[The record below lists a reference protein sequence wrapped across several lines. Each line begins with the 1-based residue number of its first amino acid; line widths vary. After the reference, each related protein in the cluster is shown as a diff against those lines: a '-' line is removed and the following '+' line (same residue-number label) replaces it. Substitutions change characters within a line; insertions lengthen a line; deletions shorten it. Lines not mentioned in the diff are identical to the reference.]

1 MTRLKLFQ
9 GDQKIINTGYKFSDN
24 PNCSELFVEP
34 INTDDESLFKFGFYI
49 GAQTGKFLSYGEPP
63 SGIKDSLDMCYSWAG
78 SNCNNKNEI
87 EAPTENI
94 YEAIS
99 IIAKRANQINSD
111 LKKELV
117 DKLDEFATYN
127 DSLEEVFENKE
138 QIEVSK
144 FYERLPKPTAIA
156 VEEWLNGKV
165 YHRNPEAE

>member
-1 MTRLKLFQ
+1 M
-9 GDQKIINTGYKFSDN
+9 DYKDTQAAISTITYD
-24 PNCSELFVEP
+24 
-34 INTDDESLFKFGFYI
+34 
-49 GAQTGKFLSYGEPP
+49 
-63 SGIKDSLDMCYSWAG
+63 
-78 SNCNNKNEI
+78 KNEI

-94 YEAIS
+94 YQAIS
-99 IIAKRANQINSD
+99 IIAKRAVQVNSD

-156 VEEWLNGKV
+156 MDEWLNGKV
-165 YHRNPEAE
+165 YFRTPETE

>member
-1 MTRLKLFQ
+1 M
-9 GDQKIINTGYKFSDN
+9 DYKETKA
-24 PNCSELFVEP
+24 P
-34 INTDDESLFKFGFYI
+34 
-49 GAQTGKFLSYGEPP
+49 LSTITY
-63 SGIKDSLDMCYSWAG
+63 
-78 SNCNNKNEI
+78 NKEAI
-87 EAPTENI
+87 EAPTHNI

-99 IIAKRANQINSD
+99 IIAKRATQINSD

-144 FYERLPKPTAIA
+144 FYERLPKPHAIA

-165 YHRNPEAE
+165 YYRTPETK

>member
-1 MTRLKLFQ
+1 M
-9 GDQKIINTGYKFSDN
+9 DYKETKA
-24 PNCSELFVEP
+24 P
-34 INTDDESLFKFGFYI
+34 
-49 GAQTGKFLSYGEPP
+49 LSTITY
-63 SGIKDSLDMCYSWAG
+63 
-78 SNCNNKNEI
+78 NKEAI

-99 IIAKRANQINSD
+99 IIAKRANQINAD

-144 FYERLPKPTAIA
+144 FYERLPKPHAIA
-156 VEEWLNGKV
+156 VDEWLNGKV
-165 YHRNPEAE
+165 YFRTPDAE

>member
-1 MTRLKLFQ
+1 M
-9 GDQKIINTGYKFSDN
+9 DYK
-24 PNCSELFVEP
+24 ETKA
-34 INTDDESLFKFGFYI
+34 ITY
-49 GAQTGKFLSYGEPP
+49 
-63 SGIKDSLDMCYSWAG
+63 
-78 SNCNNKNEI
+78 NKEEI
-87 EAPTENI
+87 EAPTQNI

-138 QIEVSK
+138 QIEVSR

-156 VEEWLNGKV
+156 VEEWLAGKV
-165 YHRNPEAE
+165 YHRSPDAE

>member
-1 MTRLKLFQ
+1 M
-9 GDQKIINTGYKFSDN
+9 DYKETKA
-24 PNCSELFVEP
+24 P
-34 INTDDESLFKFGFYI
+34 
-49 GAQTGKFLSYGEPP
+49 LSTITY
-63 SGIKDSLDMCYSWAG
+63 
-78 SNCNNKNEI
+78 NKEAI

-99 IIAKRANQINSD
+99 VIAKRANQINAD

-144 FYERLPKPTAIA
+144 FYERLPKPHAIA
-156 VEEWLNGKV
+156 VDEWLNGKV
-165 YHRNPEAE
+165 YFRTPDVE

>member
-1 MTRLKLFQ
+1 M
-9 GDQKIINTGYKFSDN
+9 DYKDTKAAIST
-24 PNCSELFVEP
+24 V
-34 INTDDESLFKFGFYI
+34 TY
-49 GAQTGKFLSYGEPP
+49 
-63 SGIKDSLDMCYSWAG
+63 
-78 SNCNNKNEI
+78 NKNEI